1 MIEIPLARISD
12 DILNAIIED
21 FIAREGTDYGSSE
34 VGFETKVQQVI
45 SQIER
50 GDVVITFDPE
60 TESCNLLTKH
70 QFQRFLQE
78 QRLQQ
83 EQQS

>member
-1 MIEIPLARISD
+1 MIEIPLARVSS
-12 DILNAIIED
+12 DILNAIVED

-34 VGFETKVQQVI
+34 VGFEIKVEQVKR
-45 SQIER
+45 QIER

-70 QFQRFLQE
+70 QFQRFQQD
-78 QRLQQ
+78 QRVQQ
-83 EQQS
+83 EQQP

>member
-1 MIEIPLARISD
+1 MIEIPLARISG

-34 VGFETKVQQVI
+34 VGFETKIEQVKR
-45 SQIER
+45 QIER

-60 TESCNLLTKH
+60 TESCNLLTKY
-70 QFQRFLQE
+70 QFQRFQQD

-83 EQQS
+83 EQQ

>member
-1 MIEIPLARISD
+1 MIEIPLARVSD

-21 FIAREGTDYGSSE
+21 FIAREGTDYGSNE
-34 VGFETKVQQVI
+34 VGFETKIEQVKR
-45 SQIER
+45 QIER

-70 QFQRFLQE
+70 QFQRFQQD
-78 QRLQQ
+78 QRPQ
-83 EQQS
+83 

>member
-1 MIEIPLARISD
+1 MIEIPLGRVSD
-12 DILNAIIED
+12 DILNAIVED

-34 VGFETKVQQVI
+34 VGFEAKVEQVKR
-45 SQIER
+45 QIDR

-70 QFQRFLQE
+70 QFQRFQQD
-78 QRLQQ
+78 QRVQQ
-83 EQQS
+83 EQQP